1 MIKDVE
7 DVVEVAV
14 EAEAPGEEEEVVVQ
28 EM

>member
-7 DVVEVAV
+7 DVVEVTV
-14 EAEAPGEEEEVVVQ
+14 EAEARGEEEEVVVQ